1 MNAGH
6 LLTRAGLATPARLL
20 GGALLVAVAVIAWPR
35 PFGGTT
41 GYTIVAGHSMEP
53 ALRQGDLVVTQPVDT
68 PRIGDVVV
76 YRADVLPGRVARVVH
91 RVVGRDADR
100 LLTRGDNR
108 GAIDPFRPSP
118 DQVDGRVVVRVPK
131 LGYLVALASTP
142 LLLAALAGLCVFL
155 AVLAPSPS
163 ESRARRRREI
173 PRVLIAIL
181 RPTPFRRRA
190 REEQPVPDAPSSAGR
205 PQRGPRNE

>member
-1 MNAGH
+1 MNVGH
-6 LLTRAGLATPARLL
+6 LLTRARPATPARLL
-20 GGALLVAVAVIAWPR
+20 GGALLLAVALIAWPR

-68 PRIGDVVV
+68 PRIGDIIV
-76 YRADVLPGRVARVVH
+76 YRVDVLPDRVARVVH

-100 LLTRGDNR
+100 LLTRGYNR
-108 GAIDPFRPSP
+108 GAIDPFRPAP
-118 DQVDGRVVVRVPK
+118 GQVDGRVVVRVPK
-131 LGYLVALASTP
+131 LGYLIALASTP
-142 LLLAALAGLCVFL
+142 LLLAVLARVCVFL

-173 PRVLIAIL
+173 PRVLVAIL
-181 RPTPFRRRA
+181 RPTPFRRRV
-190 REEQPVPDAPSSAGR
+190 REERPVPDAPAPATR
-205 PQRGPRNE
+205 PQRRPRNE